1 MSRRTDQPTR
11 EDILKR
17 RNVDA
22 YAPHAYKV
30 FMKCDP
36 PVEWG
41 EREFWMLLWA
51 ALEPDPLDHKN
62 ENIEPKD
69 LRRVRETICDVMRL
83 YATAP
88 DAFLKVLCAF
98 RRLIEQ
104 LHRSPVFD
112 ALRSA
117 MMDEAMLRMF
127 ERKQMPGTTRKALW
141 KRCSYFWKEKAE
153 TLATKSITPKVIE
166 HARKR
171 LRNLRPFVF
180 PPRKPRH

>member
-11 EDILKR
+11 EQILR
-17 RNVDA
+17 RCNMDA

-36 PVEWG
+36 PVDWG
-41 EREFWMLLWA
+41 EQEFWMLLAA
-51 ALEPDPLDHKN
+51 ALDPAHLDHRN

-69 LRRVRETICDVMRL
+69 LKRVRETICDVMRL

-88 DAFLKVLCAF
+88 HAFLKVLCGF
-98 RRLIEQ
+98 RKMHSRLMK
-104 LHRSPVFD
+104 SPVFS
-112 ALRSA
+112 ALVSA
-117 MMDEAMLRMF
+117 MLDEAILRMF
-127 ERKQMPGTTRKALW
+127 EHKQMPGKRRKALW